1 MIDILPTA
9 MKALW
14 DEGRLLRQEPMSSHT
29 TLKIGGPADWFAV
42 PKDEAELI
50 GLLKE
55 AKEAALPVTVIGKG
69 SNLLVLDGGIRGLV
83 IQIDKVFAGVMVQG
97 TRVSALSGTSM
108 AALAKAAAD
117 AALTG
122 LEFASGIPGTVGG
135 GVFMNAGAYG
145 GEMKDVVTQVHGVNY
160 AGETFSYAAQDM
172 RFAYR
177 HSRAQEE
184 RLIITRI
191 DFELAPG
198 DQQAIFEK
206 MADLNAR
213 RRDKQPLLDLSCGST
228 FTRPP
233 GHFAG
238 TLIEQCGLKG
248 VRVGMSEV
256 SQKHAGFLINHEGGT
271 AKDFLALIALVQKTV
286 FEKTGVKLEPEVRIL
301 GEEAPVRFI

>member
-55 AKEAALPVTVIGKG
+55 AKEAGLPVTVIGKG

-83 IQIDKVFAGVMVQG
+83 IQIDKVFAGVTVQG